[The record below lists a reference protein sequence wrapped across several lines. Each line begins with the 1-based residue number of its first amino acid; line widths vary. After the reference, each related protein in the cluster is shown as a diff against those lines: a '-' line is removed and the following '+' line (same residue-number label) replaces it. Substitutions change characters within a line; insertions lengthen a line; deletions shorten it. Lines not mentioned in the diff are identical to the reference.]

1 MIRSVTCSDPP
12 QVTAPPLLAEP
23 PTAVLQNVSQQ
34 ISTNTS
40 QFLTETFTLSN
51 IKHSVIFL
59 SLLLSTI
66 VAGAINL
73 MKYLLEFLLKLMRE
87 FSGLV
92 KAFTPITLRCLDL
105 LRRTVYGTFSF
116 VLALIYGGRPK
127 PVPQQYNYTQFTP
140 MIEYPDE
147 VRLRR
152 SNYSRRKP
160 YRSSVTIEPLDD
172 SY

>member
-1 MIRSVTCSDPP
+1 MVRPVTCDPP
-12 QVTAPPLLAEP
+12 QVTSPPLLAEP
-23 PTAVLQNVSQQ
+23 PTVVLQNVSQQ
-34 ISTNTS
+34 ITTNTS
-40 QFLTETFTLSN
+40 QFFAEIFTLSN
-51 IKHSVIFL
+51 MKHSVIFL

-66 VAGAINL
+66 VVSAVNL
-73 MKYLLEFLLKLMRE
+73 VKFLLEFLLKFLRE

-92 KAFTPITLRCLDL
+92 KAFTPITLTCLDL

-127 PVPQQYNYTQFTP
+127 PVSQQYNYSPYTP

-152 SNYSRRKP
+152 PNYRKKP
-160 YRSSVTIEPLDD
+160 HRSSVTIECLND
-172 SY
+172 SS